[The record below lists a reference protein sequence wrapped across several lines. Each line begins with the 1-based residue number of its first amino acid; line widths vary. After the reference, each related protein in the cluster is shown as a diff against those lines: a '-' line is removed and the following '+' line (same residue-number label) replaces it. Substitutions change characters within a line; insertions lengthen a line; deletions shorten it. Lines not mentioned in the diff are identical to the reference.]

1 MAVTMNNFYKLN
13 YRQNARFFTRVI
25 FRILFV
31 TGTGFGSTAQA
42 IGNCPPV
49 GQSPSCAVLITI
61 NPNGSLKFQ
70 TDPNIDP
77 YDGIEDTLVG
87 VQNLSGATVF
97 GISLT
102 GNDIFG
108 FDGDGAMNDNYAGP
122 GTSFSLIDSNTGT
135 VNFDNGLNDNGFLWF
150 SLEGSPSQV
159 KLTSSVAIDPG
170 HGFNCPSIGQKVGAV
185 GNVDYTPGNLSGTYL
200 HEDDLTVSIS
210 SALANMLS
218 VNQYKVFMTKSD
230 VNSCPTLLER
240 GVRANN
246 SKSNIFVSVHLDK
259 AIPPVPLAYYL
270 GGSKVFY
277 NSTKTSSNTLADL
290 MVDQIASS
298 LGVNN
303 RGTEA
308 DNGFGVLKVTTT
320 RMTSVLAEVARLS
333 NPDSDILHAAGSS
346 TKAASGIK
354 SGIDA
359 FLNQ

>member
-1 MAVTMNNFYKLN
+1 MHYFYNLN
-13 YRQNARFFTRVI
+13 YRQKARFFTRFI

-31 TGTGFGSTAQA
+31 AGIGFGSTTVQA
-42 IGNCPPV
+42 IGNCPSI

-61 NPNGSLKFQ
+61 NPNGSLKFE
-70 TDPNIDP
+70 TDPSIGP

-87 VQNLSGATVF
+87 VQNRSGATVF

-108 FDGDGAMNDNYAGP
+108 FDGDGAGSGGSGYEGP
-122 GTSFSLIDSNTGT
+122 EISFSLIDANTGT
-135 VNFDNGLNDNGFLWF
+135 VNFDNGLDNNGFLWF

-170 HGFNCPSIGQKVGAV
+170 HGFNCPSIGEKVGAV
-185 GNVDYTPGNLSGTYL
+185 GNIDYSPGNLSATYL
-200 HEDDLTVSIS
+200 HEDNLTVSIS
-210 SALANMLS
+210 SALKSLLS
-218 VNQYKVFMTKSD
+218 ANQYKVFLTKSD
-230 VNSCPTLLER
+230 VNSCLTLLER
-240 GVRANN
+240 GDKANN
-246 SKSNIFVSVHLDK
+246 AKSNFFVSVHIDK
-259 AIPPVPLAYYL
+259 AIPIPLGFL
-270 GGSKVFY
+270 GGSKLFY
-277 NSTKTSSNTLADL
+277 NSTKTSSKTLADL
-290 MVDQIASS
+290 MVSQIASN
-298 LGVNN
+298 LGVHN

-308 DNGFGVLKVTTT
+308 GNDLGVLKVTTT

-354 SGIDA
+354 AGIDA